1 MSRQERPRIRKES
14 VETAQRTRHCE
25 YTGDMEDRRTGSGLL
40 RRGWLRLVDGDRAW
54 GSIDIRPDRFG
65 VTRYRLVVY
74 PPGISESE
82 RRRVRVARGWP
93 LWGALVWVLCEI
105 FLNNMTTPWIA
116 LAMST
121 AACLGSG
128 LVAFTMAGAA
138 RTRVRAIAATVMA
151 GYRDPTSVTARDR
164 LEELAATLVDADDR
178 LASGHISA
186 LQHEMVWWQ
195 VYDQMSPTMHPSG
208 KGA

>member
-1 MSRQERPRIRKES
+1 MAGAAVKKAFGPRNMGAIAGTPEAWTTDGRAPACY
-14 VETAQRTRHCE
+14 VTVGWR
-25 YTGDMEDRRTGSGLL
+25 LL
-40 RRGWLRLVDGDRAW
+40 DGDRPW

-82 RRRVRVARGWP
+82 RRWVRAARGWP
-93 LWGALVWVLCEI
+93 MWGALVWVTCEI
-105 FLNNMTTPWIA
+105 FLINMTTPWIA

-128 LVAFTMAGAA
+128 WVAFAMAGAPRA
-138 RTRVRAIAATVMA
+138 RVRTMGAMVMA
-151 GYRDPTSVTARDR
+151 GYRDPTSVTVRDR
-164 LEELAATLVDADDR
+164 LQELAATLTDADDR
-178 LASGHISA
+178 LATGQISA

-195 VYDQMSPTMHPSG
+195 VYDQMSPSMHPSG
-208 KGA
+208 QRA

>member
-1 MSRQERPRIRKES
+1 M
-14 VETAQRTRHCE
+14 
-25 YTGDMEDRRTGSGLL
+25 DDRRSGSGLL
-40 RRGWLRLVDGDRAW
+40 RRGWLLLLDGDRPW

-82 RRRVRVARGWP
+82 RRRVRVARAWP
-93 LWGALVWVLCEI
+93 MWGALVWVACEI

-128 LVAFTMAGAA
+128 LVAFAMAGAPRA
-138 RTRVRAIAATVMA
+138 RVRMMGAMVMA
-151 GYRDPTSVTARDR
+151 GHHDPISVAARDR
-164 LEELAATLVDADDR
+164 LIKLADTLMDADDR
-178 LASGHISA
+178 LTSGHISA